1 MPNLLW
7 GGCMIRIALNS
18 IACSFI
24 SLLSRLFFGATTIK
38 DWKHY
43 PNFSI
48 TLDTA
53 ITTSQLY
60 VYDIQPDV
68 KYARSDKGA
77 VLGYIDG
84 TGSIDLTSYVAHV
97 TWEGTIIIW
106 GPDAD
111 PDGMFCIVIPY
122 NTQIQ
127 HLLIDSYDVSVVPM
141 PDAAP
146 TFGSTNVRWQPTDV
160 PNHWIHLSPRVDID
174 VKFNTSTNYPYVDTC
189 YFAQSIDRYDD
200 KKYDAKFVVGPGGT
214 SIENF
219 QLNPVASPQINIT
232 EFNAQLDKAALLISM
247 VKHKYIHETACL
259 DNFRKSAIF

>member
-1 MPNLLW
+1 
-7 GGCMIRIALNS
+7 MIRIALNS

-38 DWKHY
+38 DWKHN

-60 VYDIQPDV
+60 AYDIQPGV

-77 VLGYIDG
+77 VLGLIDG

-189 YFAQSIDRYDD
+189 YFGAGIDRYDD
-200 KKYDAKFVVGPGGT
+200 KKYD
-214 SIENF
+214 
-219 QLNPVASPQINIT
+219 PVFRKYGLTTELSTYRPLPITSPQINDT

-247 VKHKYIHETACL
+247 VKHKYTHETACL